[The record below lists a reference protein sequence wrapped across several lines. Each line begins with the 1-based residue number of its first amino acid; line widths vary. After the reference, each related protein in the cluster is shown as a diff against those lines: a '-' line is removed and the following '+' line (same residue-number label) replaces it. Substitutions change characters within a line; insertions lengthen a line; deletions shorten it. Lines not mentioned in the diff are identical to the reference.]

1 MTPASQG
8 YAATRRIERVQPR
21 FTAWHARPTV
31 DDGGGS
37 VPVERDDATGTAE
50 LDGEPFG
57 DWIGDRLAGLRDAWS
72 QTTFFLTDPNSWR

>member
-21 FTAWHARPTV
+21 FTAWQGRQRI
-31 DDGGGS
+31 DDGARAGQL
-37 VPVERDDATGTAE
+37 ERDDATPVAE
-50 LDGEPFG
+50 LDGEPFD
-57 DWIGDRLAGLRDAWS
+57 DWIGDRLAALRDAFS